1 MEYASKMPLIN
12 NPRLFGTAIK
22 MSFLIFNTDIYSLLV
37 TKRSIFETAL
47 ILKII
52 ILSFILC
59 SGTQHVF
66 AENNSTDTDKK
77 NYFEFKENIYKIP
90 QTNVQV
96 TLLTGWKGINLSSF
110 ILTSPGGLD
119 AKTGEARE
127 KIPVFMT
134 VGYFSPE
141 SVFKAYYVKTLGQYV
156 QNIAKTTKCAVADN
170 GKVRINGFNGYKIRL
185 NCEPNKSEVD
195 NILSYFFISN
205 GKVVFLSL
213 KGINPYFSR
222 NIEKFEQTVNT
233 IRGVH

>member
-1 MEYASKMPLIN
+1 MEYASKILLIN
-12 NPRLFGTAIK
+12 NLRLFGIKIK
-22 MSFLIFNTDIYSLLV
+22 MSYLIFNTDLYSFLV
-37 TKRSIFETAL
+37 TKRCIFATGL

-52 ILSFILC
+52 ILSLILC
-59 SGTQHVF
+59 SGSQHVF
-66 AENNSTDTDKK
+66 AENNSSQTDRKD
-77 NYFEFKENIYKIP
+77 YFEFKENIYKIP
-90 QTNVQV
+90 NTDVQV
-96 TLLTGWKGINLSSF
+96 NLLTGWKGINLSTF

-134 VGYFSPE
+134 VGYYSPQ
-141 SVFKAYYVKTLGQYV
+141 SVFKAYDVTTLEQFV

-222 NIEKFEQTVNT
+222 NIEKFEQSVNT